1 MKITIILLLSI
12 DLFYGQ
18 SSVKNEYPSSF
29 WLSLSAKE
37 KISFVNGAYS
47 AMSVL
52 KNEHKKEVA
61 KQYLHDKNWIEPY
74 YIERYY
80 SVIEEYHSEKV
91 GYDIQIITMHMDAFY
106 ANSDNLNIPIMDA
119 LKVVSLIQD
128 GMREKANLRLLQL
141 QRKY

>member
-1 MKITIILLLSI
+1 MLLLPI
-12 DLFYGQ
+12 NLFYGQ

-47 AMSVL
+47 ALSVL

-91 GYDIQIITMHMDAFY
+91 GYDIQIITMHMDAF
-106 ANSDNLNIPIMDA
+106 
-119 LKVVSLIQD
+119 
-128 GMREKANLRLLQL
+128 
-141 QRKY
+141 

>member
-1 MKITIILLLSI
+1 
-12 DLFYGQ
+12 
-18 SSVKNEYPSSF
+18 
-29 WLSLSAKE
+29 
-37 KISFVNGAYS
+37 
-47 AMSVL
+47 MSVL

-128 GMREKANLRLLQL
+128 GMREKQISGYCNY
-141 QRKY
+141 KENINFNFYFFFESNTINHI

>member
-1 MKITIILLLSI
+1 MLLLSI
-12 DLFYGQ
+12 HVSFGQ
-18 SSVKNEYPSSF
+18 SNVKNEYPSSF

-37 KISFVNGAYS
+37 KTSFVNGAYS

-80 SVIEEYHSEKV
+80 SVIEEYYSEKV

-106 ANSDNLNIPIMDA
+106 ANSDNLTIPIMDA

>member
-1 MKITIILLLSI
+1 MLLLSI
-12 DLFYGQ
+12 HLIFGQ
-18 SSVKNEYPSSF
+18 NSVKNEYPSSF

-80 SVIEEYHSEKV
+80 SVIEEYRSEKV

>member
-1 MKITIILLLSI
+1 
-12 DLFYGQ
+12 
-18 SSVKNEYPSSF
+18 
-29 WLSLSAKE
+29 
-37 KISFVNGAYS
+37 
-47 AMSVL
+47 MSVL

-106 ANSDNLNIPIMDA
+106 ANSDNSKYPNHGCSKSSLLN
-119 LKVVSLIQD
+119 S
-128 GMREKANLRLLQL
+128 RWNERKANLRLLQL

>member
-1 MKITIILLLSI
+1 MILLPINLY
-12 DLFYGQ
+12 FGQ
-18 SSVKNEYPSSF
+18 ISVKNAYPSSF

-91 GYDIQIITMHMDAFY
+91 GYDIQILTLHMDAFY

>member
-1 MKITIILLLSI
+1 MLLFSI
-12 DLFYGQ
+12 HLFYGQ
-18 SSVKNEYPSSF
+18 SSEKNEYPSSF

-61 KQYLHDKNWIEPY
+61 KQYLHDKKWIEPY

-80 SVIEEYHSEKV
+80 SVIEEYHS
-91 GYDIQIITMHMDAFY
+91 
-106 ANSDNLNIPIMDA
+106 
-119 LKVVSLIQD
+119 
-128 GMREKANLRLLQL
+128 
-141 QRKY
+141 

>member
-1 MKITIILLLSI
+1 MKIIIILLLSI
-12 DLFYGQ
+12 NSFYGQ

-29 WLSLSAKE
+29 WLSLSAQE

-47 AMSVL
+47 ALSVL

-80 SVIEEYHSEKV
+80 SVIDEYYSEKV

>member
-1 MKITIILLLSI
+1 MLLLSI
-12 DLFYGQ
+12 NLFYGQ

-80 SVIEEYHSEKV
+80 SVIEEYYSEKV

-106 ANSDNLNIPIMDA
+106 TNSDNLNIPIMDA

>member
-1 MKITIILLLSI
+1 LKIILILLLSI

-18 SSVKNEYPSSF
+18 SSIKNEYPSSF

-47 AMSVL
+47 ALSVL
-52 KNEHKKEVA
+52 KNEHKNEVA

-80 SVIEEYHSEKV
+80 SVIEEYYSEKV

>member
-1 MKITIILLLSI
+1 MLLLPI
-12 DLFYGQ
+12 NLYFGQ
-18 SSVKNEYPSSF
+18 SSLKNEISSSF

-47 AMSVL
+47 ALSVL

-80 SVIEEYHSEKV
+80 SIIEEYQSEKV
-91 GYDIQIITMHMDAFY
+91 GYDIQIITMHIDAFY
-106 ANSDNLNIPIMDA
+106 ANSDNVNIPIMDA